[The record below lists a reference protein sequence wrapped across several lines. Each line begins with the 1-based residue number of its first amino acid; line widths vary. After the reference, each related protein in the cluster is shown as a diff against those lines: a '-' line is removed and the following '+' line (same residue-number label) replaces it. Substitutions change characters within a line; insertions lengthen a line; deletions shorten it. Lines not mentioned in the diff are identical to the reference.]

1 MALAEA
7 GNDGALN
14 GVTAVDVVP
23 APASGHTF
31 ISRSIV
37 ICNKDTAAVTVT
49 LNLINGANTRR
60 LIKQTLDIDATL
72 VFETIVNLDA
82 TTKKIQAVLSG
93 APATTNPDFVAAYAD
108 RS

>member
-1 MALAEA
+1 MALAES

-14 GVTAVDVVP
+14 GTTPVDVVP
-23 APASGHTF
+23 APGSAHT
-31 ISRSIV
+31 IIARSIV

-49 LNLINGANTRR
+49 LNLISGANTRR
-60 LIKQTLDIDATL
+60 LIKQTLDVDATL
-72 VFETIVNLDA
+72 VFESIVNLDA

-93 APATTNPDFVAAYAD
+93 APATTNPDFAAAYAD